1 MSNKSGSGSLYML
14 SDAVVDQI
22 DDLLKSSSKNDG
34 PVVYD
39 DSGSDD
45 EMSIPCNENK
55 NKRTEIQNISRLR
68 QFDLGCVF
76 IFAMDNLIVL
86 VECDKFGRCSRVTD
100 ANNEKMMR

>member
-22 DDLLKSSSKNDG
+22 NDLLKSSSKNDG
-34 PVVYD
+34 PVAYD

-55 NKRTEIQNISRLR
+55 KRRTSSLPTVRAVSPVPTYAVTAQN
-68 QFDLGCVF
+68 V
-76 IFAMDNLIVL
+76 
-86 VECDKFGRCSRVTD
+86 
-100 ANNEKMMR
+100 

>member
-22 DDLLKSSSKNDG
+22 DDLLKSSSKTDG
-34 PVVYD
+34 PVAYD

-55 NKRTEIQNISRLR
+55 RTEIQNISHLR
-68 QFDLGCVF
+68 
-76 IFAMDNLIVL
+76 
-86 VECDKFGRCSRVTD
+86 
-100 ANNEKMMR
+100 

>member
-34 PVVYD
+34 PVAYD

-55 NKRTEIQNISRLR
+55 RTEIQNISHLR

-76 IFAMDNLIVL
+76 VFAMDNLIVL
-86 VECDKFGRCSRVTD
+86 VECDKLGQCSCMTN
-100 ANNEKMMR
+100 ANNKKMMR